1 MQASLRR
8 FTNSINADSLH
19 SVYPKRIETTPASF
33 LLQDINIIFMADYIF
48 VFSLSFLLEELMKK
62 KRIQF
67 PMNKYSHFEFSY
79 ILNIQNRVSA
89 LCFPYPFFLC
99 A

>member
-1 MQASLRR
+1 MQASLQR
-8 FTNSINADSLH
+8 FTNSINIDCLH

-33 LLQDINIIFMADYIF
+33 LLQDIYIHGGLHFRFF
-48 VFSLSFLLEELMKK
+48 VGFPARRIDEK

>member
-1 MQASLRR
+1 MQASLPR

-19 SVYPKRIETTPASF
+19 SVYPKQKTTPASF
-33 LLQDINIIFMADYIF
+33 LLQDIYIHGGLHFRFF
-48 VFSLSFLLEELMKK
+48 VGFPARRIDEK

-79 ILNIQNRVSA
+79 ILNILNRVSA